1 MKRRNMQRP
10 EDAMQQDV
18 VRHLRERPMPGVFF
32 FHVPNHKARAN
43 YLKAMGM
50 VGGMTDLV
58 LIREGRVYAL
68 ELKRP
73 KGTRS
78 LDQIACHAC
87 LRGAG
92 AEVHTAYSGEEAM
105 QWLEAKGFL
114 RPSIKPAE
122 AA

>member
-1 MKRRNMQRP
+1 MKRRNMKRP
-10 EDAMQQDV
+10 EDALQQEV
-18 VRHLRERPMPGVFF
+18 VRHLRTRPMAGVFF

-50 VGGMTDLV
+50 VEGMTDLV
-58 LIREGRVYAL
+58 IIKDGRAYAL

-73 KGTRS
+73 KGTKS

-92 AEVHTAYSGEEAM
+92 VDPYTAYGLPDAL
-105 QWLEAKGFL
+105 QWLERMGFL
-114 RPSIKPAE
+114 RPEITVE